1 MTSLTHRAI
10 HATWWS
16 ALEIAGRYGIQFV
29 VAIALARRLDPADFG
44 LMAML
49 LVFVTLAALLVEGGF
64 GSALVQKQNP
74 TRDDETTVFLTC
86 LGISGLLT
94 VTLWFTAPAIASFYS
109 RSQLVGL
116 MHLLVLVLP
125 LGAMSAV
132 PNALLSLRLDF
143 RTRAGAELAAS
154 LISGSAAL
162 WLAWRGFGAWSLVWQ
177 AVIGAGMRTMMLW
190 TLSRWHPSGRF
201 DPSAFRR
208 LFRFGGFLL
217 LANALNTVSVRL
229 QSLLIG
235 RMFDARALG
244 FYTMAQ
250 ETQQAPAQFMSSLLN
265 RVGLPVF
272 STIAD
277 QPDKLR
283 GGLRLSLRVAMF
295 VFVPGMAGIAVCA
308 HPLVTTLY
316 GDRWAPAAPL
326 LSVLAL
332 ASMFWP
338 MHVLNLAALGARG
351 RSDLVF
357 RLEVVK
363 CAISV
368 PLVVAA
374 SFYSVQAV
382 AWAVLLSNIACL
394 VANTH
399 YSRNLL
405 GYGVLAQLADQKA
418 TFLLALLSS
427 ASALLAMQL
436 PGNPV
441 SALAAAIAAGIATFV
456 TFAFVANVA
465 AWRELVVLLRA
476 LKAGRQID
484 VTGHST

>member
-1 MTSLTHRAI
+1 MASLTDRAI

-16 ALEIAGRYGIQFV
+16 ALEISGRYGIQFV
-29 VAIALARRLDPADFG
+29 VAIALARLLDPADFG

-49 LVFVTLAALLVEGGF
+49 LVFVTLAALLVEGGL
-64 GSALVQKQNP
+64 GSALVQKQHP
-74 TRDDETTVFLTC
+74 TRDDETTVFLAS
-86 LGISGLLT
+86 LGVSVLL
-94 VTLWFTAPAIASFYS
+94 VAVLWLVAPAIARFYS
-109 RSQLVGL
+109 RPQLVGL

-125 LGAMSAV
+125 LGAMAAV

-143 RTRAGAELAAS
+143 RPRAGAELVAS
-154 LISGSAAL
+154 LVSGSVAL
-162 WLAWRGFGAWSLVWQ
+162 WLAWRGFGVWSLVWQ
-177 AVIGAGMRTMMLW
+177 AVIGACMRTAMLW
-190 TLSRWHPSGRF
+190 PLSRWRPSGRF
-201 DPSAFRR
+201 DPVAFRR

-217 LANALNTVSVRL
+217 LANTLNTVSVRL

-235 RMFDARALG
+235 RVFDARALG
-244 FYTMAQ
+244 FYAMAQ

-283 GGLRLSLRVAMF
+283 GGLRLSLRVAIF
-295 VFVPGMAGIAVCA
+295 VFVPAMTGIAVCA

-316 GDRWAPAAPL
+316 GERWTPAAPL
-326 LSVLAL
+326 LSVLAM

-374 SFYSVQAV
+374 SFHSVQAV
-382 AWAVLLSNIACL
+382 AWAVLLSNVACL
-394 VANTH
+394 VANTY
-399 YSRNLL
+399 YSRRLL
-405 GYGVLAQLADQKA
+405 GYGLLAQLSDQKA
-418 TFLLALLSS
+418 TFLLTLLSS

-436 PGNPV
+436 PAHP
-441 SALAAAIAAGIATFV
+441 ALALAGAIATGILTFATF
-456 TFAFVANVA
+456 AILMNVA
-465 AWRELVVLLRA
+465 AWRDLVALLRK
-476 LKAGRQID
+476 LRPDRKSDAGRAS
-484 VTGHST
+484 V